1 MITEPYCTEAEADE
15 YFSVRLNAEDWT
27 SAGVVEAN
35 PSAGRQIRL
44 TGEDGEIY
52 SVKVIDDDGTKAL
65 GVSEYVEES
74 EPGLYTR
81 KYKSL
86 VMASDAI
93 DRLSF
98 RGSKVDEDQDREFP
112 RFDATTPPLDIKK
125 ACAEE
130 ALSLLQGNDP
140 NEMLNGTRATS
151 KSFDGAS
158 VSYDS
163 NTALAHIS
171 AGITSAVAWSLLLP
185 YLRDIRSIRFD
196 RG

>member
-1 MITEPYCTEAEADE
+1 MISEPYCTEEEADE

-27 SAGVVEAN
+27 GADVVDAN
-35 PSAGRQIRL
+35 PSAGSAIRVV
-44 TGEDGEIY
+44 GEDGEIY
-52 SVKVIDDDGTKAL
+52 NIKVIDDDGTTAL
-65 GVSEYVEES
+65 GISEYTDEGT
-74 EPGLYTR
+74 PGLYTR
-81 KYKSL
+81 KYKAL

-93 DRLSF
+93 DRLAF
-98 RGSKVDEDQDREFP
+98 RGTKTDEDQDREFP

-140 NEMLNGTRATS
+140 NEMLNGTRAAS

-158 VSYDS
+158 ISYD
-163 NTALAHIS
+163 NKTALAHIS
-171 AGITSAVAWSLLLP
+171 AGITSAVAWSLLFP